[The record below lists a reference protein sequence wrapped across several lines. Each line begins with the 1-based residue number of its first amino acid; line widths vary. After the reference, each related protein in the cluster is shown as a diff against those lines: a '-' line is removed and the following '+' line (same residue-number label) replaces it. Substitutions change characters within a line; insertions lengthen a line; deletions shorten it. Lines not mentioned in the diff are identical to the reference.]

1 MRFLADENII
11 GDAMRGLRA
20 RGHDV
25 DWIPESTPG
34 IGDLEVLS
42 HAQAAGRTLLTY
54 DKDFGELAFRVRAPA
69 ISGIVLFRL
78 AGLAPQEAVSVI
90 IRSLES
96 QQTWERVFAVVS
108 RDRVRV
114 VPLPKI

>member
-1 MRFLADENII
+1 MPCERFARVVMTWT
-11 GDAMRGLRA
+11 GSRKARRA
-20 RGHDV
+20 
-25 DWIPESTPG
+25 ST
-34 IGDLEVLS
+34 IS
-42 HAQAAGRTLLTY
+42 RCSRTQAAGRTLLTC

-78 AGLAPQEAVSVI
+78 AGLSPEEAVSAI

-114 VPLPKI
+114 VPLPNV